1 MSAKYALSIDLWPVD
16 DLTATKPVMA
26 DLVNW
31 LGLQATPDDE
41 TLAKYTRAIATA
53 VEDIEGR
60 VVLPYGTTDEAYP
73 QRLATAELIIATR
86 LAKRATSPEGVAGC
100 DRAKEA

>member
-1 MSAKYALSIDLWPVD
+1 
-16 DLTATKPVMA
+16 MA